1 MRGILSNLQDRTNS
15 LDQTFG
21 LHGYLAYIKRH
32 IFEFMSKK
40 INSLRNSSHT
50 DFSWDSDFHFTPP
63 QKGGGSSSNKLPE
76 PAVSRAG
83 DLKPA
88 VEKLLETLIGTVNAS
103 FAVAR
108 IFPAHGK
115 AHQLISSVGLP
126 PELLELGS
134 SIDLNCDVC
143 GKASIRGRIYF
154 ADINTCKTR
163 QDCRYAQCKLKSI
176 IITSLENH
184 SSPQKPAGTITLFFN
199 TSPKPVD
206 RVSKTVMAFADLLG
220 ILIEHYKSNREARR
234 IELIAERQ
242 AIANEIHDSLA
253 QTLVYTRMRT
263 SLLLES
269 IRIQNELMVAKYA
282 HDIDGALENSQK
294 TVRELITDFRCA
306 IDPAGLLH
314 ALQTMT
320 EQFRQR
326 NDIVLEYIN
335 RVANLELPLE
345 YEIQVSHIVQ
355 EALANI
361 ATHSG
366 ATHARLI
373 VDLSSNYY
381 VFTIEDNGSG
391 GCTFT
396 PVEGHYGMMI
406 MRERAQRI
414 GGEINVESSKGSG
427 TRVQL
432 FFPEPRSDWRAVNE

>member
-1 MRGILSNLQDRTNS
+1 MN
-15 LDQTFG
+15 
-21 LHGYLAYIKRH
+21 
-32 IFEFMSKK
+32 KK
-40 INSLRNSSHT
+40 INSLRNSSLT
-50 DFSWDSDFHFTPP
+50 DFSWDSDFHFIPP
-63 QKGGGSSSNKLPE
+63 KKGGGSSTNKILE
-76 PAVSRAG
+76 PAASRSG
-83 DLKPA
+83 ELKPA
-88 VEKLLETLIGTVNAS
+88 VKKLLETLIGSVNAT

-115 AHQLISSVGLP
+115 AHQLISSAGLP

-134 SIDLNCDVC
+134 ALDLNCNVC
-143 GKASIRGRIYF
+143 GKAAIRGRIYF

-163 QDCRYAQCKLKSI
+163 QDCRYAKCRLQTI
-176 IITSLENH
+176 IVVSLENR
-184 SSPQKPAGTITLFFN
+184 SPPKNPAGTITLFFN
-199 TSPKPVD
+199 TPPEPAD
-206 RVSKTVMAFADLLG
+206 RVSKTALEFADLLG
-220 ILIEHYKSNREARR
+220 TLIEHYKLNREAKR

-242 AIANEIHDSLA
+242 SIANEIHDSLA

-269 IRIQNELMVAKYA
+269 IRTHNELMVTKYA
-282 HDIDGALENSQK
+282 HDIDDALENSQK

-314 ALQTMT
+314 ALQTLT

-326 NDIVLEYIN
+326 NDIALEYIN

-373 VDLSSNYY
+373 VDLSGNYY

-414 GGEINVESSKGSG
+414 GGEIKVESSKGSG

-432 FFPEPRSDWRAVNE
+432 FFPEPRSDWRTVNE